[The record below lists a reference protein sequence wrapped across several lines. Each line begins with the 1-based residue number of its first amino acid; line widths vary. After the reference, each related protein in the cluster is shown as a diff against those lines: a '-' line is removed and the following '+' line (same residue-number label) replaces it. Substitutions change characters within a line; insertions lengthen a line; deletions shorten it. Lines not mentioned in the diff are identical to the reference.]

1 MVPWPNVLSS
11 LFQRKQTPQA
21 INLHLLFPRLCSPE
35 SMSKY
40 KICLLNMM
48 RPSPPPDIFAVSCEV
63 MWGTSW
69 VCRRGG
75 VCVCVWNSQSFNPP
89 YDSPSVCARWPDPGF
104 GSGLLTRRCYSLLL
118 FVLARAGWHLG
129 AQVTRPTCNIYE
141 QTLVYF
147 K

>member
-75 VCVCVWNSQSFNPP
+75 VCVCVCGTVS
-89 YDSPSVCARWPDPGF
+89 
-104 GSGLLTRRCYSLLL
+104 LLTRLMTAPQC
-118 FVLARAGWHLG
+118 VHAGQTQALG
-129 AQVTRPTCNIYE
+129 PAS
-141 QTLVYF
+141 
-147 K
+147 